1 MRMQLQA
8 PAFRGRGKSRGK
20 VAAPQPHPATGPK
33 AAAARLIGGAIVLW
47 GVMCLLGLLMAHV
60 LNTGPV
66 HTADFGVDK
75 WLAARRTGTWNEVT
89 KFVTD
94 MAQTWTVIGV
104 AGAVVLLLRWRL
116 GRWYES
122 LMLIIVMIGELVIFV
137 SVTEIIERHRPPV
150 PHLDPAPPTS
160 SFPSGHTGAS
170 VALYGGLAIL
180 LLWVFGRRPVTRAI
194 ATVLL
199 LVPVLVGFSRLYRGM
214 HYPSDVLAGALLGG
228 TWLLLVTA
236 TLLPR
241 RVAGDSG
248 PTARSGAASRRWQ
261 RQRR

>member
-8 PAFRGRGKSRGK
+8 PAFRGRSK
-20 VAAPQPHPATGPK
+20 VALPQPHPATGPK
-33 AAAARLIGGAIVLW
+33 AAAVRLIGGAVVLW
-47 GVMCLLGLLMAHV
+47 GLMCLLGLLMAQV

-66 HTADFGVDK
+66 HTADLGVDR
-75 WLAARRTGTWNEVT
+75 WFAARRTGPWNDVT

-94 MAQTWTVIGV
+94 LAQTWIVIGV
-104 AGAVVLLLRWRL
+104 TAAMVLLLRWWL
-116 GRWYES
+116 GRWYEG
-122 LMLIIVMIGELVIFV
+122 LMLIIVMVGELVIFV

-180 LLWVFGRRPVTRAI
+180 LLWVLGRRPVTRAT
-194 ATVLL
+194 AVVLL
-199 LVPVLVGFSRLYRGM
+199 LVPVLVGISRLYRGM

-241 RVAGDSG
+241 RGAADAG
-248 PTARSGAASRRWQ
+248 ARGGAARRGAASRRWQ